1 MIMEKIIMTKKEFAD
16 FMEVK
21 SLVDSVDAMLQTAQI
36 MEENGDLTVDNFVS
50 LLAGI
55 YGESIVRYNEL
66 VTKHGL
72 NEKSID
78 DIEVK

>member
-1 MIMEKIIMTKKEFAD
+1 MIMEKIIMTKREFAD

-21 SLVDSVDAMLQTAQI
+21 SLVDSVDAMLQTADK
-36 MEENGDLTVDNFVS
+36 MEENGDLTVDNFVG
-50 LLAGI
+50 LLIGI

-72 NEKSID
+72 NEKSMD
-78 DIEVK
+78 DIEVR

>member
-1 MIMEKIIMTKKEFAD
+1 MEKIIMTKKEFANLI
-16 FMEVK
+16 EVK
-21 SLVDSVDAMLQTAQI
+21 SLVDSVDAMLQTAQL
-36 MEENGDLTVDNFVS
+36 MEENGDLTVDNFVA
-50 LLAGI
+50 LLTGI

-78 DIEVK
+78 DIEVR

>member
-1 MIMEKIIMTKKEFAD
+1 MSMEKIIMTKKEFAD

-36 MEENGDLTVDNFVS
+36 MEENGDLTMNNFVG
-50 LLAGI
+50 LLTRSN
-55 YGESIVRYNEL
+55 GESIARYNEII
-66 VTKHGL
+66 TKHGL

-78 DIEVK
+78 DIEVR

>member
-1 MIMEKIIMTKKEFAD
+1 MEKVIMTKKEFAD
-16 FMEVK
+16 LIEVK
-21 SLVDSVDAMLQTAQI
+21 SLVDSVDAMLQTAQL
-36 MEENGDLTVDNFVS
+36 MEENGDLTVDNFVG

-72 NEKSID
+72 NEKSMD

>member
-21 SLVDSVDAMLQTAQI
+21 SLVDSVDAILQTAQI
-36 MEENGDLTVDNFVS
+36 MEENGDLTMDNFIS

-72 NEKSID
+72 NEKSMD
-78 DIEVK
+78 DIEVR

>member
-1 MIMEKIIMTKKEFAD
+1 MEKIIMTKKEFAD

-21 SLVDSVDAMLQTAQI
+21 ALVDLVDAMLQTAQI
-36 MEENGDLTVDNFVS
+36 MEENGDLTADNFVG
-50 LLAGI
+50 LLTGI
-55 YGESIVRYNEL
+55 YGELIVRYNEL
-66 VTKHGL
+66 ITKHGL

>member
-1 MIMEKIIMTKKEFAD
+1 MDKIIMTKKEFANLI
-16 FMEVK
+16 EVK
-21 SLVDSVDAMLQTAQI
+21 SLVDSVDAMLQTAQL
-36 MEENGDLTVDNFVS
+36 MEENGDLTVDNFVG
-50 LLAGI
+50 LLTGI
-55 YGESIVRYNEL
+55 FGESIVRYNEL

>member
-21 SLVDSVDAMLQTAQI
+21 SLVDSVEAMLQTAQI
-36 MEENGDLTVDNFVS
+36 MEENGDLTMDNFVG

-55 YGESIVRYNEL
+55 YDGSIARYNEL

-72 NEKSID
+72 NEKCMD
-78 DIEVK
+78 DIEVR

>member
-1 MIMEKIIMTKKEFAD
+1 MDKTIMTKKEFAD
-16 FMEVK
+16 LIEIK
-21 SLVDSVDAMLQTAQI
+21 SLVDSVDAMLQTAQL
-36 MEENGDLTVDNFVS
+36 MEKNGDLTVDNFVG
-50 LLAGI
+50 LLTGI
-55 YGESIVRYNEL
+55 YGESIVRYNAL

>member
-36 MEENGDLTVDNFVS
+36 MEENGDLTMDNFIS
-50 LLAGI
+50 LLTRI

-72 NEKSID
+72 NEKSMD
-78 DIEVK
+78 DIEVR

>member
-1 MIMEKIIMTKKEFAD
+1 MEKIIMTKREFAD
-16 FMEVK
+16 LIEVK
-21 SLVDSVDAMLQTAQI
+21 SLVDSVDAMLQTAQL
-36 MEENGDLTVDNFVS
+36 MEENGDLTVDNFVG
-50 LLAGI
+50 LLTGI

-78 DIEVK
+78 DIEIK

>member
-1 MIMEKIIMTKKEFAD
+1 MEKIIMTKKEFTD
-16 FMEVK
+16 LIEVK
-21 SLVDSVDAMLQTAQI
+21 SLVDSVDAMLQTAQL
-36 MEENGDLTVDNFVS
+36 MEENGDLTVDNFVG
-50 LLAGI
+50 LLTGI
-55 YGESIVRYNEL
+55 FGESIVRYNEL

>member
-1 MIMEKIIMTKKEFAD
+1 MDKTTMTKKEFANLI
-16 FMEVK
+16 EVK
-21 SLVDSVDAMLQTAQI
+21 SLVDSVDAMLQTAQL
-36 MEENGDLTVDNFVS
+36 MEENGDLTVDNFVG

-78 DIEVK
+78 DIEIK

>member
-21 SLVDSVDAMLQTAQI
+21 SLVDSVDAMLQTAQL
-36 MEENGDLTVDNFVS
+36 MEENGDLTVDNFIG
-50 LLAGI
+50 LLAEI
-55 YGESIVRYNEL
+55 FGESIVRYNEL

-72 NEKSID
+72 NEKSMD
-78 DIEVK
+78 DIEVR

>member
-1 MIMEKIIMTKKEFAD
+1 MDKIIMTKKEFAD
-16 FMEVK
+16 LIEIK
-21 SLVDSVDAMLQTAQI
+21 SLVDSVDAMLQTAQL
-36 MEENGDLTVDNFVS
+36 MEKNGDLTVDNFVG
-50 LLAGI
+50 LLTGI
-55 YGESIVRYNEL
+55 YGESIVRYNAL

>member
-36 MEENGDLTVDNFVS
+36 MEENEDLTMDNFIS
-50 LLAGI
+50 LLTGI

-72 NEKSID
+72 NEKSMD
-78 DIEVK
+78 DIEVR